1 MKQIQE
7 ASTELVP
14 KLLPDMES
22 KEAVQEVPEIVV
34 QSISIPQEISPESKK
49 EVVIQSV
56 QGWVMSFNSN

>member
-56 QGWVMSFNSN
+56 HGWVMSFNSN

>member
-34 QSISIPQEISPESKK
+34 QSISSPQEISPESKK

-56 QGWVMSFNSN
+56 DGWVMSFNSN

>member
-56 QGWVMSFNSN
+56 DGWVMSFNSN